1 MPDATSPLLTII
13 HEDADLLV
21 VNKPADL
28 VCHPG
33 KDGPLSS
40 LVGRLRLHLGP
51 EARPHLLNR
60 LDRET
65 SGLVLVGKTDL
76 AARELRRLWAAHRV
90 TKEYLAIVHGHV
102 APEAGTIDAP
112 LGRDDA
118 SRVAIRDR
126 VRTDGVAAT
135 THYAVL
141 RRFARDGAPFS
152 LLRVRP
158 RTGRKHQIRI
168 HLAHVGHPLV
178 GDKLYGGDED
188 AYLALV
194 ERRLT
199 PAHRDRLL
207 LPCQALHAAAV
218 SFTWRGREWRFAAP
232 PEPWFAG
239 FLPAPA

>member
-168 HLAHVGHPLV
+168 HLAEAGCPIVGETV
-178 GDKLYGGDED
+178 Y
-188 AYLALV
+188 V
-194 ERRLT
+194 
-199 PAHRDRLL
+199 RDFPDTL
-207 LPCQALHAAAV
+207 
-218 SFTWRGREWRFAAP
+218 
-232 PEPWFAG
+232 
-239 FLPAPA
+239 LPAPRLMLHAWLLALRHPVSGKLLRLEDPMPADMAGWWEDHRREVVSMPSGTR